1 MRIFKRTTA
10 PSATPNTAVDPVVL
24 AESVAHTGAGPFVPR
39 GTAHAT
45 ITASGRLMACTR

>member
-1 MRIFKRTTA
+1 MRIFKRTASPNVAPDTA
-10 PSATPNTAVDPVVL
+10 IDPGVL
-24 AESVAHTGAGPFVPR
+24 ANAAAHAGGDAYAPL